1 MLKRLSTHL
10 NQFSTGSITLLALI
24 IFLLFTALVLP
35 AQSSKAEEVT
45 RETATPDLSLFYSPQ
60 ELYQMAEAY
69 GPDGR
74 SAYIHARWTF
84 DVVWPLVCTF
94 FLVTSISWVMV
105 RAFPTE
111 SRCQIANL
119 LPVLGALLDYL
130 ENASTSLVMARY
142 PLSTPVVDMLAIFFT
157 LFKWI
162 FVNGSIVLL
171 LVGLALT
178 IWMIAG
184 KSQSG
189 FRATKHPVFF

>member
-1 MLKRLSTHL
+1 MSV
-10 NQFSTGSITLLALI
+10 

-35 AQSSKAEEVT
+35 AQSAKADEISAGA
-45 RETATPDLSLFYSPQ
+45 ATPDLSLFYSPAD
-60 ELYQMAEAY
+60 LYQMAEAY